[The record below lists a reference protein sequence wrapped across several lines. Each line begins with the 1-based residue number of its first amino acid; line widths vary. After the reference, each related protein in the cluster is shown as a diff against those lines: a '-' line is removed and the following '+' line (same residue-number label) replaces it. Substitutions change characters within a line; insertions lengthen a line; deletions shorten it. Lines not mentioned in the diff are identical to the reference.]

1 MAMLRLAGVIDIE
14 ERVTDVTV
22 RVVLPERLPEV
33 AVMVV
38 EPAATDVASPALL
51 MVATAVFEELHV
63 TDEMMS
69 LVLLSE

>member
-1 MAMLRLAGVIDIE
+1 MVVIVHVGAGGG
-14 ERVTDVTV
+14 VTV

-33 AVMVV
+33 AVIVV